1 MDLLPLAMSLSQ
13 HAVRKQLHSALP
25 AAPVVPDR
33 TPRPRPQRAV
43 RSRRALAR
51 LLEGAAQRVAPA
63 PACSPQR

>member
-1 MDLLPLAMSLSQ
+1 MDMLPLAMSLSQ
-13 HAVRKQLHSALP
+13 DAVRKHLHSALP
-25 AAPVVPDR
+25 DAPVVPDR
-33 TPRPRPQRAV
+33 VRHPRPQRAA